1 MPPGADDIQP
11 APPRG
16 HQSGYWPTFQELGGH
31 EPTQD
36 FRPTVA
42 PAVQSPKNVVQGG
55 LWPPPTAPTAT
66 NNATA
71 LPPVNNMEDPYAV
84 KKKSMFP
91 LAMSMGA
98 TGTGRAFVAPFRGS
112 RGASSFRRDIYYAS
126 LRNFLTNFHAG
137 RSLSYISPT
146 REVVERASKANSHV
160 LESVNLGDG
169 ATGHWLYRSSSKY
182 VLVFFHGGGYIQYM
196 SSGHAKYLFALQRKI
211 NRLGFELSIFVLE
224 YQVAPFRQYPGQ
236 LSQAVS
242 ALKYLIDR
250 QGRRPKHVCTTCHIF
265 LQYILI
271 FSRF

>member
-16 HQSGYWPTFQELGGH
+16 HQSGYWPTFQESRGV
-31 EPTQD
+31 ESTQEL
-36 FRPTVA
+36 RPTVA
-42 PAVQSPKNVVQGG
+42 PAVQPPNNVVQGG
-55 LWPPPTAPTAT
+55 LWPPPTAATTT
-66 NNATA
+66 NNMTA
-71 LPPVNNMEDPYAV
+71 PPPVAAMEDTHAV

-137 RSLSYISPT
+137 RSLGYISPT
-146 REVVERASKANSHV
+146 HEVVARASKANSHV
-160 LESVNLGDG
+160 LESINLGDG
-169 ATGHWLYRSSSKY
+169 ARGHWLYRSSSKY
-182 VLVFFHGGGYIQYM
+182 VLLFFHGGGYIQYM

-250 QGRRPKHVCTTCHIF
+250 QGRRPKHVCSFCQVPS
-265 LQYILI
+265 QYILI
-271 FSRF
+271 